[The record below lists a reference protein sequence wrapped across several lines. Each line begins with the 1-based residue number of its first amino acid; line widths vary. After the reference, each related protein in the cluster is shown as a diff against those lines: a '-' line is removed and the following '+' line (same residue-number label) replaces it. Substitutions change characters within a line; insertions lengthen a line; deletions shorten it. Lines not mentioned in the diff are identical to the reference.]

1 MKNKDTNTDYQM
13 FVRVGDQKWD
23 YQMFVR
29 VGDQKWDYQ
38 MFVRVGDQKWEIVKI
53 TIGTILFAWDSYS
66 LFFIPGVFNSHMT
79 IDSKQFIRNN
89 LLWYQDIHLSQF
101 EMLIDNLSTKSFIL
115 WGHSKLL
122 SMLPYNSLK
131 TVPNGIR

>member
-1 MKNKDTNTDYQM
+1 M

-66 LFFIPGVFNSHMT
+66 LFFIPGVFKSHMT
-79 IDSKQFIRNN
+79 IDSKQFIMISGHPLKPVRNVN
-89 LLWYQDIHLSQF
+89 
-101 EMLIDNLSTKSFIL
+101 
-115 WGHSKLL
+115 
-122 SMLPYNSLK
+122 
-131 TVPNGIR
+131 R

>member
-29 VGDQKWDYQ
+29 VGE
-38 MFVRVGDQKWEIVKI
+38 QKWEIVKI

-66 LFFIPGVFNSHMT
+66 LFFIPEFSSP
-79 IDSKQFIRNN
+79 IWQLIRNN